1 MFFVGRVAFS
11 ILLFSSSCVYL
22 MAEPSISLAVTPTIA
37 EADRGNSKR
46 NSMGKSSSSD
56 TSKEILPHYLRAS
69 TGSCHDFCKYGRKHA
84 FEEKARCSFPR
95 RIIKKLPD
103 DQSLA
108 ESQTEDYSTSVV
120 KVKSSPNSISPSA
133 NSPEIIKREV
143 STKSVVSQTPL
154 FKEVLTKRMTPAGLL
169 ARSFDSQSSMLRE
182 ALAKKESSAG
192 LPLAKSFDGQS
203 PVSREVLAK
212 KKSSAGLPL
221 TKSFD
226 GRSPVSREVLAKKK
240 SSAGSPLAK
249 SFDGRSP
256 VSKEVLAKKKLS
268 AGLPLTKSFDGQ
280 SPVSSEVLFKKMTLT
295 QEVSTKS
302 ADSQGSG
309 PSEIWMRKKTSAV
322 RRKENSK
329 INSSMKLDGGQGSGS
344 SEIWMKTKTTAVGRK
359 KDSEVNSYP
368 SITRQDLAS
377 SSEKPGVSM
386 KQVLSKAKEVK
397 LSAKYASTSNPK
409 SSSPDASRVFGA
421 RRNGDIKIK
430 RRTGTSKA
438 VAKNLQASPR
448 ASFSPRRSVGGVGRG
463 LASPRASLSSKPSP
477 IRIACLN
484 EKKNRSLKLTPQ
496 TKEIND
502 KQHKNKN
509 SHKNADLVQPDG
521 KLEESNGDTIQEKTL
536 YVIKVKADNKYVE
549 SGHNENVSVEASPP
563 LLSSLK
569 SPSLPK
575 SISSMSHS
583 EKDEEE
589 SEYTVTEAEDDT
601 SSEYDETECIEE
613 TETLEAEHRGR
624 NRKSGMVL
632 SEDKDG
638 NPVKLRFRRG
648 RVIDILSENNSPR
661 RLKFRRGRVLGDNQN
676 LKADGR
682 RSFKRRGADGDV
694 IDSKHDSG
702 KFVLRHQDVHGK
714 KDAQGL
720 FNNVIEETASK
731 LVETR
736 KSKVKALVGAFETVI
751 SLQDGK
757 PSANAAS

>member
-1 MFFVGRVAFS
+1 
-11 ILLFSSSCVYL
+11 

-120 KVKSSPNSISPSA
+120 KVKSSPNSKSPSA

-154 FKEVLTKRMTPAGLL
+154 FKELLTKRMTPAGLL

-192 LPLAKSFDGQS
+192 LPLA
-203 PVSREVLAK
+203 
-212 KKSSAGLPL
+212 
-221 TKSFD
+221 
-226 GRSPVSREVLAKKK
+226 
-240 SSAGSPLAK
+240 
-249 SFDGRSP
+249 
-256 VSKEVLAKKKLS
+256 
-268 AGLPLTKSFDGQ
+268 KSFDGQ

-329 INSSMKLDGGQGSGS
+329 INSSTKLDGSQGSGS

-397 LSAKYASTSNPK
+397 LSAKYASTLNPK

-430 RRTGTSKA
+430 RRTGTSKP

-448 ASFSPRRSVGGVGRG
+448 ASFSPRRSVSGVARG

-509 SHKNADLVQPDG
+509 SHKNADPVQPDG

-549 SGHNENVSVEASPP
+549 SDHNENVSVEASPP

>member
-1 MFFVGRVAFS
+1 
-11 ILLFSSSCVYL
+11 

-37 EADRGNSKR
+37 EADGGNSKR
-46 NSMGKSSSSD
+46 NSMGKSSSLES
-56 TSKEILPHYLRAS
+56 SKEILPHYLRAS

-84 FEEKARCSFPR
+84 FEEKARRSFPR

-120 KVKSSPNSISPSA
+120 KVKSSPNSKSPSA

-143 STKSVVSQTPL
+143 STKSVVRQTPL
-154 FKEVLTKRMTPAGLL
+154 FKEVLTKRMTPTGLL

-203 PVSREVLAK
+203 LVSREVLAK

-221 TKSFD
+221 TRSFD
-226 GRSPVSREVLAKKK
+226 GRSPVS
-240 SSAGSPLAK
+240 
-249 SFDGRSP
+249 
-256 VSKEVLAKKKLS
+256 
-268 AGLPLTKSFDGQ
+268 
-280 SPVSSEVLFKKMTLT
+280 SEVLLKKMTLT

-309 PSEIWMRKKTSAV
+309 PSEIWMRKKTSTV

-329 INSSMKLDGGQGSGS
+329 IKSSTKSDGGQGSGS
-344 SEIWMKTKTTAVGRK
+344 SEIWMKTKTRAVGRK
-359 KDSEVNSYP
+359 KDSEVNSSP
-368 SITRQDLAS
+368 SITKQDLAS

-397 LSAKYASTSNPK
+397 LSAKYASTLNPK

-421 RRNGDIKIK
+421 RRNGDIKIE
-430 RRTGTSKA
+430 RHTGSSKT

-448 ASFSPRRSVGGVGRG
+448 ASFSPRRSVSGVARG
-463 LASPRASLSSKPSP
+463 LTSPRASLSSKPSP

-484 EKKNRSLKLTPQ
+484 SKKNRSLKLTPQ
-496 TKEIND
+496 AKEINA

-509 SHKNADLVQPDG
+509 SHKNADPVQPDG
-521 KLEESNGDTIQEKTL
+521 ELKESNGDTIQEKTL
-536 YVIKVKADNKYVE
+536 YVIKMRADNKYVE
-549 SGHNENVSVEASPP
+549 SDHNENVSVEASPP

-575 SISSMSHS
+575 SLSSMSHS
-583 EKDEEE
+583 EKDEDE

-682 RSFKRRGADGDV
+682 RSFKRREADGDV

>member
-1 MFFVGRVAFS
+1 
-11 ILLFSSSCVYL
+11 
-22 MAEPSISLAVTPTIA
+22 
-37 EADRGNSKR
+37 
-46 NSMGKSSSSD
+46 
-56 TSKEILPHYLRAS
+56 
-69 TGSCHDFCKYGRKHA
+69 
-84 FEEKARCSFPR
+84 
-95 RIIKKLPD
+95 
-103 DQSLA
+103 
-108 ESQTEDYSTSVV
+108 
-120 KVKSSPNSISPSA
+120 
-133 NSPEIIKREV
+133 
-143 STKSVVSQTPL
+143 
-154 FKEVLTKRMTPAGLL
+154 
-169 ARSFDSQSSMLRE
+169 
-182 ALAKKESSAG
+182 
-192 LPLAKSFDGQS
+192 
-203 PVSREVLAK
+203 
-212 KKSSAGLPL
+212 
-221 TKSFD
+221 
-226 GRSPVSREVLAKKK
+226 
-240 SSAGSPLAK
+240 
-249 SFDGRSP
+249 
-256 VSKEVLAKKKLS
+256 LS

-329 INSSMKLDGGQGSGS
+329 INSSTKLDGGQGSGS

-397 LSAKYASTSNPK
+397 LSAKYASTLNPK

-421 RRNGDIKIK
+421 RRNGDIMIK

-448 ASFSPRRSVGGVGRG
+448 ASFSPRRSVSGVARG

-549 SGHNENVSVEASPP
+549 SDHNENVSVEASPP

>member
-1 MFFVGRVAFS
+1 
-11 ILLFSSSCVYL
+11 

-120 KVKSSPNSISPSA
+120 KVKSSPNSKSPSA

-192 LPLAKSFDGQS
+192 S
-203 PVSREVLAK
+203 
-212 KKSSAGLPL
+212 PL

-240 SSAGSPLAK
+240 SSAGSPLTK
-249 SFDGRSP
+249 SFDGR
-256 VSKEVLAKKKLS
+256 
-268 AGLPLTKSFDGQ
+268 

-329 INSSMKLDGGQGSGS
+329 INSSTKLDGGQGSGS

-397 LSAKYASTSNPK
+397 LSAKYASTLNPK

-430 RRTGTSKA
+430 RHTGTSKT

-448 ASFSPRRSVGGVGRG
+448 ASFSPRRSVSGVARG

-509 SHKNADLVQPDG
+509 SHKNADPVQPDG

-549 SGHNENVSVEASPP
+549 SDHNENVSVEASPP

>member
-1 MFFVGRVAFS
+1 
-11 ILLFSSSCVYL
+11 
-22 MAEPSISLAVTPTIA
+22 VTPTIA

-120 KVKSSPNSISPSA
+120 KVKSSPNSKSPSA

-192 LPLAKSFDGQS
+192 S
-203 PVSREVLAK
+203 
-212 KKSSAGLPL
+212 PL

-240 SSAGSPLAK
+240 SSAGSPLTK
-249 SFDGRSP
+249 SFDGR
-256 VSKEVLAKKKLS
+256 
-268 AGLPLTKSFDGQ
+268 

-329 INSSMKLDGGQGSGS
+329 INSSTKLDGGQGSGS

-397 LSAKYASTSNPK
+397 LSAKYASTLNPK

-430 RRTGTSKA
+430 RHTGTSKT

-448 ASFSPRRSVGGVGRG
+448 ASFSPRRSVSGVARG

-549 SGHNENVSVEASPP
+549 SDHNENVSVEASPP

>member
-1 MFFVGRVAFS
+1 
-11 ILLFSSSCVYL
+11 

-120 KVKSSPNSISPSA
+120 KVKSSPNSKSPSA

-192 LPLAKSFDGQS
+192 S
-203 PVSREVLAK
+203 
-212 KKSSAGLPL
+212 PL

-240 SSAGSPLAK
+240 SSAGSPLTK
-249 SFDGRSP
+249 SFDGR
-256 VSKEVLAKKKLS
+256 
-268 AGLPLTKSFDGQ
+268 

-329 INSSMKLDGGQGSGS
+329 INSSTKLDGGQGSGS

-386 KQVLSKAKEVK
+386 KQVLSKAQEVK
-397 LSAKYASTSNPK
+397 LSAKYASTLNPK

-430 RRTGTSKA
+430 RRTGTSKP

-448 ASFSPRRSVGGVGRG
+448 ASFSPRRSVSGVARG

-509 SHKNADLVQPDG
+509 SHKNADPVQPDG

-549 SGHNENVSVEASPP
+549 SDHNENVSVEASPP

>member
-11 ILLFSSSCVYL
+11 ILLFSSTCVYL

-120 KVKSSPNSISPSA
+120 KVKSSPNSKSPSA

-192 LPLAKSFDGQS
+192 S
-203 PVSREVLAK
+203 
-212 KKSSAGLPL
+212 PL

-240 SSAGSPLAK
+240 SSAGSPLTK
-249 SFDGRSP
+249 SFDGR
-256 VSKEVLAKKKLS
+256 
-268 AGLPLTKSFDGQ
+268 

-329 INSSMKLDGGQGSGS
+329 INSSTKLDGGQGSGS

-397 LSAKYASTSNPK
+397 LSAKYASTLNPK

-430 RRTGTSKA
+430 RRTGTSKP

-448 ASFSPRRSVGGVGRG
+448 ASFSPRRSVSGVARG

-509 SHKNADLVQPDG
+509 SHKNADPVQPDG

-549 SGHNENVSVEASPP
+549 SDHNENVSVEASPP

>member
-1 MFFVGRVAFS
+1 
-11 ILLFSSSCVYL
+11 

-120 KVKSSPNSISPSA
+120 KVKSSPNSKSPSA

-192 LPLAKSFDGQS
+192 LPL
-203 PVSREVLAK
+203 
-212 KKSSAGLPL
+212 
-221 TKSFD
+221 
-226 GRSPVSREVLAKKK
+226 
-240 SSAGSPLAK
+240 
-249 SFDGRSP
+249 
-256 VSKEVLAKKKLS
+256 
-268 AGLPLTKSFDGQ
+268 TKSFDGQ

-329 INSSMKLDGGQGSGS
+329 INSSTKLDGGQGSGS

-397 LSAKYASTSNPK
+397 LSAKYASTLNPK

-421 RRNGDIKIK
+421 RRNGDIMIK

-448 ASFSPRRSVGGVGRG
+448 ASFSPRRSVSGVARG

-509 SHKNADLVQPDG
+509 SHKNADPVQPDG

-549 SGHNENVSVEASPP
+549 SDHNENVSVEASPP

>member
-1 MFFVGRVAFS
+1 
-11 ILLFSSSCVYL
+11 

-120 KVKSSPNSISPSA
+120 KVKSSPNSKSPSA

-192 LPLAKSFDGQS
+192 S
-203 PVSREVLAK
+203 
-212 KKSSAGLPL
+212 PL

-240 SSAGSPLAK
+240 SSAGSPLTK
-249 SFDGRSP
+249 SFDGR
-256 VSKEVLAKKKLS
+256 
-268 AGLPLTKSFDGQ
+268 

-309 PSEIWMRKKTSAV
+309 LSEIWMRKKTSAV

-329 INSSMKLDGGQGSGS
+329 INSSTKLDGGQGSGS

-397 LSAKYASTSNPK
+397 LSAKYASTLNPK

-430 RRTGTSKA
+430 RRTGTSKP

-448 ASFSPRRSVGGVGRG
+448 ASFSPRRSVSGVARG

-509 SHKNADLVQPDG
+509 SHKNADPVQPDG

-549 SGHNENVSVEASPP
+549 SDHNENVSVEASPP

>member
-1 MFFVGRVAFS
+1 
-11 ILLFSSSCVYL
+11 
-22 MAEPSISLAVTPTIA
+22 
-37 EADRGNSKR
+37 
-46 NSMGKSSSSD
+46 
-56 TSKEILPHYLRAS
+56 
-69 TGSCHDFCKYGRKHA
+69 
-84 FEEKARCSFPR
+84 
-95 RIIKKLPD
+95 
-103 DQSLA
+103 
-108 ESQTEDYSTSVV
+108 
-120 KVKSSPNSISPSA
+120 
-133 NSPEIIKREV
+133 
-143 STKSVVSQTPL
+143 
-154 FKEVLTKRMTPAGLL
+154 MTPAGLL

-192 LPLAKSFDGQS
+192 S
-203 PVSREVLAK
+203 
-212 KKSSAGLPL
+212 PL

-240 SSAGSPLAK
+240 SSAGSPLTK
-249 SFDGRSP
+249 SFDGR
-256 VSKEVLAKKKLS
+256 
-268 AGLPLTKSFDGQ
+268 

-329 INSSMKLDGGQGSGS
+329 INSSTKLDGGQGSGS

-397 LSAKYASTSNPK
+397 LSAKYASTLNPK

-430 RRTGTSKA
+430 RRTGTSKP

-448 ASFSPRRSVGGVGRG
+448 ASFSPRRSVSGVARG

-509 SHKNADLVQPDG
+509 SHKNADPVQPDG

-549 SGHNENVSVEASPP
+549 SDHNENVSVEASPP

>member
-11 ILLFSSSCVYL
+11 ILLFSSTCVYL

-46 NSMGKSSSSD
+46 NSTGKSSSSD

-120 KVKSSPNSISPSA
+120 KVKSSPNSKSPSA

-192 LPLAKSFDGQS
+192 LPL
-203 PVSREVLAK
+203 
-212 KKSSAGLPL
+212 
-221 TKSFD
+221 
-226 GRSPVSREVLAKKK
+226 
-240 SSAGSPLAK
+240 
-249 SFDGRSP
+249 
-256 VSKEVLAKKKLS
+256 
-268 AGLPLTKSFDGQ
+268 TKSFDGQ

-329 INSSMKLDGGQGSGS
+329 INSSTKLDGGQGSGS

-397 LSAKYASTSNPK
+397 LSAKYASTLNPK

-430 RRTGTSKA
+430 RRTGTSKT

-448 ASFSPRRSVGGVGRG
+448 ASFSPRRSVSGVARG

-509 SHKNADLVQPDG
+509 SHKNADPVQPDG

-549 SGHNENVSVEASPP
+549 SDHNENVSVEASPP

>member
-11 ILLFSSSCVYL
+11 ILLFSSTCVYL

-108 ESQTEDYSTSVV
+108 GSQTEDYSTSVV
-120 KVKSSPNSISPSA
+120 KVKSSPNSKSPSA

-192 LPLAKSFDGQS
+192 S
-203 PVSREVLAK
+203 
-212 KKSSAGLPL
+212 PL
-221 TKSFD
+221 T
-226 GRSPVSREVLAKKK
+226 
-240 SSAGSPLAK
+240 K

-256 VSKEVLAKKKLS
+256 VSKEVLAEKKSS

-329 INSSMKLDGGQGSGS
+329 INSSTKLDGGQGSGS

-397 LSAKYASTSNPK
+397 LSAKYASTLNPK

-430 RRTGTSKA
+430 RRTGTSKP

-448 ASFSPRRSVGGVGRG
+448 ASFSPRRSVSGVARG

-509 SHKNADLVQPDG
+509 SHKNADPVQPDG

-549 SGHNENVSVEASPP
+549 SDHNENVSVEASPP

>member
-1 MFFVGRVAFS
+1 
-11 ILLFSSSCVYL
+11 

-37 EADRGNSKR
+37 EADGGNSKR
-46 NSMGKSSSSD
+46 NSMGKSSSLES
-56 TSKEILPHYLRAS
+56 SKEILPHYLRAS

-84 FEEKARCSFPR
+84 FEEKARRSFPR

-120 KVKSSPNSISPSA
+120 KVKSSPNSKSPSA

-143 STKSVVSQTPL
+143 STKSVVRQTPL
-154 FKEVLTKRMTPAGLL
+154 FKEVLTKRMTPTGLL

-203 PVSREVLAK
+203 LVSREVLAK

-226 GRSPVSREVLAKKK
+226 GRSPVS
-240 SSAGSPLAK
+240 
-249 SFDGRSP
+249 
-256 VSKEVLAKKKLS
+256 
-268 AGLPLTKSFDGQ
+268 
-280 SPVSSEVLFKKMTLT
+280 SEVLLKKMTLT

-309 PSEIWMRKKTSAV
+309 PSEIWMRKKTSTV

-329 INSSMKLDGGQGSGS
+329 IKSSTKSDGGQGSGS
-344 SEIWMKTKTTAVGRK
+344 SEIWMKTKTRAVGRK
-359 KDSEVNSYP
+359 KDSEVNSSP
-368 SITRQDLAS
+368 SITKQDLAS

-397 LSAKYASTSNPK
+397 LSAKYASTLNPK

-421 RRNGDIKIK
+421 RRNGDIKIE
-430 RRTGTSKA
+430 RHTGSSKT

-448 ASFSPRRSVGGVGRG
+448 ASFSPRRSVSGVARG
-463 LASPRASLSSKPSP
+463 LTSPRASLSSKPSP

-484 EKKNRSLKLTPQ
+484 SKKNRSLKLTPQ
-496 TKEIND
+496 IKEINA

-509 SHKNADLVQPDG
+509 SHKNADPVQPDG
-521 KLEESNGDTIQEKTL
+521 KLKESNSDTIQEKTL
-536 YVIKVKADNKYVE
+536 YVIKMRADNKYVE
-549 SGHNENVSVEASPP
+549 SDHNENVSVEASPP

-575 SISSMSHS
+575 SLSSMSHS
-583 EKDEEE
+583 EKDEDE

-682 RSFKRRGADGDV
+682 RSFKRREADGDV

>member
-1 MFFVGRVAFS
+1 
-11 ILLFSSSCVYL
+11 

-37 EADRGNSKR
+37 EADGGNSKR
-46 NSMGKSSSSD
+46 NSMGKSSSLES
-56 TSKEILPHYLRAS
+56 SKEILPHYLRAS

-84 FEEKARCSFPR
+84 FEEKARRSFPR

-120 KVKSSPNSISPSA
+120 KVKSSPNSKSPSA

-143 STKSVVSQTPL
+143 STKSVVRQTPL
-154 FKEVLTKRMTPAGLL
+154 FKEVLTKRMTPTGLL

-240 SSAGSPLAK
+240 SSAG
-249 SFDGRSP
+249 
-256 VSKEVLAKKKLS
+256 
-268 AGLPLTKSFDGQ
+268 LPLTKSFDGQ
-280 SPVSSEVLFKKMTLT
+280 SPVSSEALFKKMTLT

-329 INSSMKLDGGQGSGS
+329 IKSSTKSDGGQGSGS
-344 SEIWMKTKTTAVGRK
+344 SEIWMKKKTTAVGRK
-359 KDSEVNSYP
+359 KDSEVNSSP
-368 SITRQDLAS
+368 SISKQDLAS
-377 SSEKPGVSM
+377 SSEKPEVSM
-386 KQVLSKAKEVK
+386 KQLLSKAKEVK
-397 LSAKYASTSNPK
+397 LSAKYASTLNPK

-430 RRTGTSKA
+430 RGTGSSKT

-448 ASFSPRRSVGGVGRG
+448 ASFSPRRSVSGVARG
-463 LASPRASLSSKPSP
+463 LTSPRASLSGKPSP

-484 EKKNRSLKLTPQ
+484 SKKNRSLKLTPQ
-496 TKEIND
+496 AKEINA

-509 SHKNADLVQPDG
+509 SYKNADPVQPDG
-521 KLEESNGDTIQEKTL
+521 ELKESNGDTIQEKTL
-536 YVIKVKADNKYVE
+536 YVIKMRADNKYVE
-549 SGHNENVSVEASPP
+549 SDHNENVSVEASPP

-575 SISSMSHS
+575 SLSSMSHS
-583 EKDEEE
+583 EKDEDE

-682 RSFKRRGADGDV
+682 RSFKRREADGDV

>member
-1 MFFVGRVAFS
+1 
-11 ILLFSSSCVYL
+11 

-120 KVKSSPNSISPSA
+120 KVKSSPNSKSPSA

-192 LPLAKSFDGQS
+192 S
-203 PVSREVLAK
+203 
-212 KKSSAGLPL
+212 PL

-226 GRSPVSREVLAKKK
+226 GR
-240 SSAGSPLAK
+240 
-249 SFDGRSP
+249 
-256 VSKEVLAKKKLS
+256 
-268 AGLPLTKSFDGQ
+268 

-309 PSEIWMRKKTSAV
+309 LSEIWMRKKTSAV

-329 INSSMKLDGGQGSGS
+329 INSSTKLDGGQGSGS

-397 LSAKYASTSNPK
+397 LSAKYASTLNPK

-430 RRTGTSKA
+430 RRTGTSKP

-448 ASFSPRRSVGGVGRG
+448 ASFSPRRSVSGVARG

-509 SHKNADLVQPDG
+509 SHKNADPVQPDG

-549 SGHNENVSVEASPP
+549 SDHNENVSVEASPP

>member
-11 ILLFSSSCVYL
+11 ILLFSSTCVYL

-120 KVKSSPNSISPSA
+120 KVKSSPNSKSPSA

-212 KKSSAGLPL
+212 KKSSAGSPL

-226 GRSPVSREVLAKKK
+226 GR
-240 SSAGSPLAK
+240 
-249 SFDGRSP
+249 
-256 VSKEVLAKKKLS
+256 
-268 AGLPLTKSFDGQ
+268 

-329 INSSMKLDGGQGSGS
+329 INSSTKLDGGQGSGS

-397 LSAKYASTSNPK
+397 LSAKYASTLNPK

-448 ASFSPRRSVGGVGRG
+448 ASFSPRRSVSGVARG

-509 SHKNADLVQPDG
+509 SHKNADPVQPDG

-549 SGHNENVSVEASPP
+549 SDHNENVSVEASPP

>member
-11 ILLFSSSCVYL
+11 ILLFSSTCVYL

-120 KVKSSPNSISPSA
+120 KVKSSPNSKSPSA

-192 LPLAKSFDGQS
+192 LPL
-203 PVSREVLAK
+203 
-212 KKSSAGLPL
+212 

-240 SSAGSPLAK
+240 S
-249 SFDGRSP
+249 
-256 VSKEVLAKKKLS
+256 S

-329 INSSMKLDGGQGSGS
+329 INSSTKLDGGQGSGS

-397 LSAKYASTSNPK
+397 LSAKYASTLNPK

-430 RRTGTSKA
+430 RRTGTSKT

-448 ASFSPRRSVGGVGRG
+448 ASFSPRRSVSGVARG

-509 SHKNADLVQPDG
+509 SHKNADPVQPDG

-549 SGHNENVSVEASPP
+549 SDHNENVSVEASPP

>member
-1 MFFVGRVAFS
+1 
-11 ILLFSSSCVYL
+11 
-22 MAEPSISLAVTPTIA
+22 
-37 EADRGNSKR
+37 
-46 NSMGKSSSSD
+46 
-56 TSKEILPHYLRAS
+56 
-69 TGSCHDFCKYGRKHA
+69 
-84 FEEKARCSFPR
+84 
-95 RIIKKLPD
+95 
-103 DQSLA
+103 
-108 ESQTEDYSTSVV
+108 
-120 KVKSSPNSISPSA
+120 
-133 NSPEIIKREV
+133 
-143 STKSVVSQTPL
+143 
-154 FKEVLTKRMTPAGLL
+154 
-169 ARSFDSQSSMLRE
+169 
-182 ALAKKESSAG
+182 
-192 LPLAKSFDGQS
+192 
-203 PVSREVLAK
+203 
-212 KKSSAGLPL
+212 
-221 TKSFD
+221 
-226 GRSPVSREVLAKKK
+226 
-240 SSAGSPLAK
+240 
-249 SFDGRSP
+249 
-256 VSKEVLAKKKLS
+256 
-268 AGLPLTKSFDGQ
+268 
-280 SPVSSEVLFKKMTLT
+280 MTLT

-329 INSSMKLDGGQGSGS
+329 INSSTKLDGGQGSGS

-397 LSAKYASTSNPK
+397 LSAKYASTLNPK

-430 RRTGTSKA
+430 RRTGTSKP

-448 ASFSPRRSVGGVGRG
+448 ASFSPRRSVSGVARG

-549 SGHNENVSVEASPP
+549 SDHNENVSVEASPP

>member
-1 MFFVGRVAFS
+1 
-11 ILLFSSSCVYL
+11 

-108 ESQTEDYSTSVV
+108 ESQIEDYSTSVV
-120 KVKSSPNSISPSA
+120 KVKSSPNSKSPSA

-143 STKSVVSQTPL
+143 STKSIVRQTPL
-154 FKEVLTKRMTPAGLL
+154 FKEVLTKRMTPTGLL

-240 SSAGSPLAK
+240 SSAG
-249 SFDGRSP
+249 
-256 VSKEVLAKKKLS
+256 
-268 AGLPLTKSFDGQ
+268 LPLTKSFDGQ

-309 PSEIWMRKKTSAV
+309 PSEVWMRKKTSAV

-329 INSSMKLDGGQGSGS
+329 IKSSTKSDGGQGSGS
-344 SEIWMKTKTTAVGRK
+344 SEIWMKKKTTAVGRK
-359 KDSEVNSYP
+359 KDSEVNSSP
-368 SITRQDLAS
+368 SISKQDLAS
-377 SSEKPGVSM
+377 SSEKPEVSM

-397 LSAKYASTSNPK
+397 LSAKYASTLNPK

-430 RRTGTSKA
+430 RRTGTSKT

-448 ASFSPRRSVGGVGRG
+448 ASFSPRRSVSGVARG

-496 TKEIND
+496 TKEINA

-509 SHKNADLVQPDG
+509 SHKNANPVRPDS
-521 KLEESNGDTIQEKTL
+521 KLKESNGDTIQEKTL

-549 SGHNENVSVEASPP
+549 SDHNENVSVEASPP

>member
-11 ILLFSSSCVYL
+11 ILLFSSTCVYL

-120 KVKSSPNSISPSA
+120 KVKSSPNSKSPSA

-192 LPLAKSFDGQS
+192 S
-203 PVSREVLAK
+203 
-212 KKSSAGLPL
+212 PL

-240 SSAGSPLAK
+240 SSAGSPLTK
-249 SFDGRSP
+249 SFDGR
-256 VSKEVLAKKKLS
+256 
-268 AGLPLTKSFDGQ
+268 

-322 RRKENSK
+322 QRKENSK
-329 INSSMKLDGGQGSGS
+329 INSSTKLDGGQGSGS

-397 LSAKYASTSNPK
+397 LSAKYASTLNPK

-430 RRTGTSKA
+430 RRTGTSKP

-448 ASFSPRRSVGGVGRG
+448 ASFSPRRSVSGVARG

-509 SHKNADLVQPDG
+509 SHKNADPVQPDG

-549 SGHNENVSVEASPP
+549 SDHNENVSVEASPP

>member
-1 MFFVGRVAFS
+1 
-11 ILLFSSSCVYL
+11 

-120 KVKSSPNSISPSA
+120 KVKSSPNSKSPSA

-192 LPLAKSFDGQS
+192 S
-203 PVSREVLAK
+203 
-212 KKSSAGLPL
+212 PL

-240 SSAGSPLAK
+240 SSAGSPLTK
-249 SFDGRSP
+249 SFDGR
-256 VSKEVLAKKKLS
+256 
-268 AGLPLTKSFDGQ
+268 

-329 INSSMKLDGGQGSGS
+329 INSSTKLDGGQGSGS

-397 LSAKYASTSNPK
+397 LSAKYASTLNPK

-430 RRTGTSKA
+430 RRTGTSKP

-448 ASFSPRRSVGGVGRG
+448 ASFSPRRSVSGVARG

-509 SHKNADLVQPDG
+509 SHKNADPVQPDG

-549 SGHNENVSVEASPP
+549 SDHNENVSVEASPP

>member
-11 ILLFSSSCVYL
+11 ILLFSSTCVYL

-120 KVKSSPNSISPSA
+120 KVKSSPNSKSPSA

-192 LPLAKSFDGQS
+192 S
-203 PVSREVLAK
+203 
-212 KKSSAGLPL
+212 PL
-221 TKSFD
+221 T
-226 GRSPVSREVLAKKK
+226 
-240 SSAGSPLAK
+240 K

-256 VSKEVLAKKKLS
+256 VSKEVLAEKKSS

-322 RRKENSK
+322 QRKENSK
-329 INSSMKLDGGQGSGS
+329 INSSTKLDGGQGSGS

-397 LSAKYASTSNPK
+397 LSAKYASTLNPK

-430 RRTGTSKA
+430 RRTGTSKP

-448 ASFSPRRSVGGVGRG
+448 ASFSPRRSVSGVARG

-509 SHKNADLVQPDG
+509 SHKNADPVQPDG

-549 SGHNENVSVEASPP
+549 SDHNENVSVEASPP

>member
-11 ILLFSSSCVYL
+11 ILLFSSTCVYL

-108 ESQTEDYSTSVV
+108 GSQTEDYSTSVV
-120 KVKSSPNSISPSA
+120 KVKSSPNSKSPSA

-212 KKSSAGLPL
+212 KKSSAGSPL

-226 GRSPVSREVLAKKK
+226 GR
-240 SSAGSPLAK
+240 
-249 SFDGRSP
+249 
-256 VSKEVLAKKKLS
+256 
-268 AGLPLTKSFDGQ
+268 

-329 INSSMKLDGGQGSGS
+329 INSSTKLDGGQGSGS

-397 LSAKYASTSNPK
+397 LSAKYASTLNPK

-430 RRTGTSKA
+430 RRTGTSKP

-448 ASFSPRRSVGGVGRG
+448 ASFSPRRSVSGVARG

-509 SHKNADLVQPDG
+509 SHKNADPVQPDG

-549 SGHNENVSVEASPP
+549 SDHNENVSVEASPP

>member
-11 ILLFSSSCVYL
+11 ILLFSSTCVYL

-46 NSMGKSSSSD
+46 NSTGKSSSSD

-120 KVKSSPNSISPSA
+120 KVKSSPNSKSPSA

-212 KKSSAGLPL
+212 KES
-221 TKSFD
+221 
-226 GRSPVSREVLAKKK
+226 
-240 SSAGSPLAK
+240 
-249 SFDGRSP
+249 
-256 VSKEVLAKKKLS
+256 S

-329 INSSMKLDGGQGSGS
+329 INSSTKLDGSQGSGS

-397 LSAKYASTSNPK
+397 LSAKYASTLNPK

-430 RRTGTSKA
+430 RRTGTSKT

-448 ASFSPRRSVGGVGRG
+448 ASFSPRRSVSGVARG

-549 SGHNENVSVEASPP
+549 SDHNENVSVEASPP

>member
-11 ILLFSSSCVYL
+11 ILLFSSTCVYL

-120 KVKSSPNSISPSA
+120 KVKSSPNSKSPSA

-192 LPLAKSFDGQS
+192 S
-203 PVSREVLAK
+203 
-212 KKSSAGLPL
+212 PL

-240 SSAGSPLAK
+240 S
-249 SFDGRSP
+249 
-256 VSKEVLAKKKLS
+256 S

-329 INSSMKLDGGQGSGS
+329 INSSTKLDGGQGSGS

-397 LSAKYASTSNPK
+397 LSAKYASTLNPK

-430 RRTGTSKA
+430 RRTGTSKP

-448 ASFSPRRSVGGVGRG
+448 ASFSPRRSVSGVARG

-509 SHKNADLVQPDG
+509 SHKNADPVQPDG

-549 SGHNENVSVEASPP
+549 SDHNENVSVEASPP

>member
-1 MFFVGRVAFS
+1 
-11 ILLFSSSCVYL
+11 

-120 KVKSSPNSISPSA
+120 KVKSSPNSKSPSA

-192 LPLAKSFDGQS
+192 S
-203 PVSREVLAK
+203 
-212 KKSSAGLPL
+212 PL

-226 GRSPVSREVLAKKK
+226 GR
-240 SSAGSPLAK
+240 
-249 SFDGRSP
+249 
-256 VSKEVLAKKKLS
+256 
-268 AGLPLTKSFDGQ
+268 

-329 INSSMKLDGGQGSGS
+329 INSSTKLDGGQGSGS

-397 LSAKYASTSNPK
+397 LSAKYASTLNPK

-430 RRTGTSKA
+430 RRTGTSKP

-448 ASFSPRRSVGGVGRG
+448 ASFSPRRSVSGVARG

-509 SHKNADLVQPDG
+509 SHKNADPVQPDG

-549 SGHNENVSVEASPP
+549 SDHNENVSVEASPP

>member
-1 MFFVGRVAFS
+1 
-11 ILLFSSSCVYL
+11 
-22 MAEPSISLAVTPTIA
+22 VTPTIA

-120 KVKSSPNSISPSA
+120 KVKSSPNSKSPSA

-192 LPLAKSFDGQS
+192 S
-203 PVSREVLAK
+203 
-212 KKSSAGLPL
+212 PL

-240 SSAGSPLAK
+240 SSAGSPLTK
-249 SFDGRSP
+249 SFDGR
-256 VSKEVLAKKKLS
+256 
-268 AGLPLTKSFDGQ
+268 

-329 INSSMKLDGGQGSGS
+329 INSSTKLDGGQGSGS

-397 LSAKYASTSNPK
+397 LSAKYASTLNPK

-430 RRTGTSKA
+430 RRTGTSKP

-448 ASFSPRRSVGGVGRG
+448 ASFSPRRSVSGVARG

-509 SHKNADLVQPDG
+509 SHKNADPVQPDG

-549 SGHNENVSVEASPP
+549 SDHNENVSVEASPP

>member
-11 ILLFSSSCVYL
+11 ILLFSSTCVYL

-108 ESQTEDYSTSVV
+108 GSQTEDYSTSVV
-120 KVKSSPNSISPSA
+120 KVKSSPNSKSPSA

-203 PVSREVLAK
+203 PVS
-212 KKSSAGLPL
+212 
-221 TKSFD
+221 
-226 GRSPVSREVLAKKK
+226 
-240 SSAGSPLAK
+240 
-249 SFDGRSP
+249 
-256 VSKEVLAKKKLS
+256 
-268 AGLPLTKSFDGQ
+268 
-280 SPVSSEVLFKKMTLT
+280 SEVLFKKMTLT

-329 INSSMKLDGGQGSGS
+329 INSSTKLDGSQGSGS

-397 LSAKYASTSNPK
+397 LSAKYASTLNPK

-430 RRTGTSKA
+430 RRTGTSKT

-448 ASFSPRRSVGGVGRG
+448 ASFSPRRSVSGVARG

-509 SHKNADLVQPDG
+509 SHKNADPVQPDG

-549 SGHNENVSVEASPP
+549 SDHNENVSVEASPP

>member
-11 ILLFSSSCVYL
+11 ILLFSSTCVYL

-120 KVKSSPNSISPSA
+120 KVKSSPNSKSPSA

-203 PVSREVLAK
+203 PVS
-212 KKSSAGLPL
+212 
-221 TKSFD
+221 
-226 GRSPVSREVLAKKK
+226 
-240 SSAGSPLAK
+240 
-249 SFDGRSP
+249 
-256 VSKEVLAKKKLS
+256 
-268 AGLPLTKSFDGQ
+268 
-280 SPVSSEVLFKKMTLT
+280 SEVLFKKMTLT

-329 INSSMKLDGGQGSGS
+329 INSSTKLDGGQGSGS

-397 LSAKYASTSNPK
+397 LSAKYASTLNPK

-421 RRNGDIKIK
+421 RRNGDIMIK

-448 ASFSPRRSVGGVGRG
+448 ASFSPRRSVSGVARG

-509 SHKNADLVQPDG
+509 SHKNADPVQPDG

-549 SGHNENVSVEASPP
+549 SDHNENVSVEASPP